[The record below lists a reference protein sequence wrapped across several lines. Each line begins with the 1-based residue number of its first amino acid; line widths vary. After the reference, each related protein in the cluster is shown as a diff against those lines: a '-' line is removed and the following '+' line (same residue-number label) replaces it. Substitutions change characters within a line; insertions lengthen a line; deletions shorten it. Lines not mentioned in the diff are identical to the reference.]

1 MAYSM
6 ASLEKDIMAPQH
18 AQKFGSFIFMLIGGV
33 FAVIGTIFMYQ
44 SVQLAVNGI
53 KTAGEVL
60 EVVRSTD
67 SDGDTTYKPVVRFQT
82 ETGETTTFTSKVS
95 SSSFNYS
102 VGRSVNVL
110 YPAADPDSAAIDSAF
125 TMWAFPGIFMAFG
138 YGFMGIGGYMLY
150 RDRARKALIE
160 QLKISGQ
167 RIDARVTEVGQ
178 NTSYKVNGRSPFC
191 IFAQAEINGGI
202 EIFKSDNL
210 WFNPEQFVK
219 VGQTVQVLYDPAS
232 PKNYYLDTSFLPK
245 LNG

>member
-1 MAYSM
+1 
-6 ASLEKDIMAPQH
+6 MAPQH
-18 AQKFGSFIFMLIGGV
+18 AQKFGSIIFLLIGGV
-33 FAVIGTIFMYQ
+33 FAVIGTLFMYE
-44 SVQLAVNGI
+44 SVLLEATGI
-53 KTAGEVL
+53 KTTGEVL
-60 EVVRSTD
+60 EVVRSRD
-67 SDGDTTYKPVVRFQT
+67 SDGDTSYKPVVRFQT
-82 ETGETTTFTSKVS
+82 ETGEAVTFTSKVS

-102 VGRSVNVL
+102 VGRSVDVL
-110 YPAADPDSAAIDSAF
+110 YPAADPDSAVIDSAF
-125 TMWAFPGIFMAFG
+125 TVWMFPGIFMAFG
-138 YGFMGIGGYMLY
+138 YGFVGIGVYMLY

-160 QLKISGQ
+160 RLKVSGQ

-219 VGQTVQVLYDPAS
+219 VGQTVQVLYDPTS
-232 PKNYYLDTSFLPK
+232 PKNYYVDTSFLPK